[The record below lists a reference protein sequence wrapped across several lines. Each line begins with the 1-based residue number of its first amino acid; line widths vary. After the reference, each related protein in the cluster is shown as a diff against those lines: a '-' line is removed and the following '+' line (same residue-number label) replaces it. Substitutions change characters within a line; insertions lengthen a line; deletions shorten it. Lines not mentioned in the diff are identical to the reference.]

1 MAVIQIKD
9 ANNKEFSVDDTKIF
23 DINGDIGENESR
35 NVSDSLR
42 NRIHVQNDVKYVN
55 ANGETIDA
63 NQLLRDSASGKVN
76 IMALD
81 VETEAT
87 HSGKNHN
94 YCIYYEDSM
103 EKDAESFTNPFNK
116 PMLKNHDSYSEPLGR
131 IKQSWFGP
139 SQLTD
144 ERSAI
149 HLKTRVTDKD
159 AIEKFL
165 DGRYGTVSIG
175 GSMGT
180 VTCNVCGKTI
190 LKDGKFK
197 FCGHWKGETYKDQV
211 CYWGARDIEY
221 HEVSTVNNPA
231 DDFAQVVKV
240 TVITDEDKEKN
251 DDNNNKGGVG
261 DMGAKNTQNSSQSDQ
276 RNKLIA
282 MIDELLGNSDTQ
294 TKDSKTDSS
303 ATQNQDNTDTN
314 NDNKDN
320 DGIATD
326 SNTDDMKKQL
336 EDANKKIADLEKQL
350 TDANKAKEEA
360 ETKLAD
366 AEKEKEEAIQDS
378 IAMKD
383 QCIELALA
391 NKKLIADQIIEL
403 EISQKKLEDS
413 KASERQKE
421 LVSQSMKDLQA
432 TLDSVKKNETLTTT
446 DSTQRQPAQAQNPTL
461 ANAGEQNS
469 TVTDANGNPVGSK
482 TDDSVN
488 KKAKVEDS
496 NKKKSIDDYTNDI
509 IKKIS
514 KR

>member
-35 NVSDSLR
+35 NISDSMR
-42 NRIHVQNDVKYVN
+42 NRLHVQNDVQYVN
-55 ANGETIDA
+55 SKGETIDA

-76 IMALD
+76 IIALD

-103 EKDAESFTNPFNK
+103 EKDAESFINPFNK
-116 PMLKNHDSYSEPLGR
+116 PMLKNHNSYSEPLGR

-139 SQLTD
+139 SKLTD

-149 HLKTRVTDKD
+149 HLKTRVTDQD
-159 AIEKFL
+159 AIPKFL

-180 VTCNVCGKTI
+180 VTCNICGKTI
-190 LKDGKFK
+190 LKDNKFK
-197 FCGHWKGETYKDQV
+197 FCGHWRGETYKDQV

-221 HEVSTVNNPA
+221 HEVSTVNSPA

-240 TVITDEDKEKN
+240 TVITDEDKDKN
-251 DDNNNKGGVG
+251 DDNNKEGDG
-261 DMGAKNTQNSSQSDQ
+261 DMGGTNSQSSQSSNDQ
-276 RNKLIA
+276 RNKLVA
-282 MIDELLGNSDTQ
+282 MIDELLGKSTAQ
-294 TKDSKTDSS
+294 ATDANTSTDS
-303 ATQNQDNTDTN
+303 ATQAQ
-314 NDNKDN
+314 
-320 DGIATD
+320 D
-326 SNTDDMKKQL
+326 SNTNAEPTANDNNTDDTAKQL
-336 EDANKKIADLEKQL
+336 EDANNKVKELEQQL
-350 TDANKAKEEA
+350 ADANKAKEEVEA
-360 ETKLAD
+360 KLAD
-366 AEKEKEEAIQDS
+366 AEKAKEEAVQDS

-391 NKKLIADQIIEL
+391 NKKIIADQIIEL
-403 EISQKKLEDS
+403 EVSQKKLEDG
-413 KASERQKE
+413 KTSERQKE
-421 LVSQSMKDLQA
+421 LISQSMKDLQA
-432 TLDSVKKNETLTTT
+432 TLDSVKKNETSTT
-446 DSTQRQPAQAQNPTL
+446 DSQRQTAQVQNPTL

-469 TVTDANGNPVGSK
+469 IVTDANGNRVAEDSK
-482 TDDSVN
+482 AQ
-488 KKAKVEDS
+488 KAKVEDS
-496 NKKKSIDDYTNDI
+496 NKKKSIEDYTNQI
-509 IKKIS
+509 INKIS

>member
-9 ANNKEFSVDDTKIF
+9 ANNKEFSIDDTKIF

-35 NVSDSLR
+35 NISDSLR
-42 NRIHVQNDVKYVN
+42 NRVHVQNDVQYVN
-55 ANGETIDA
+55 ANGEVIDA

-76 IMALD
+76 IIALD

-165 DGRYGTVSIG
+165 DGRYSTVSIG

-180 VTCNVCGKTI
+180 VTCNICGKTI

-197 FCGHWKGETYKDQV
+197 FCGHWRGETYKDQV

-251 DDNNNKGGVG
+251 DDNNKGGVG
-261 DMGAKNTQNSSQSDQ
+261 DMGEKNTQNNSQSDQ
-276 RNKLIA
+276 RNKLVA
-282 MIDELLGNSDTQ
+282 MIDELLGNSDT
-294 TKDSKTDSS
+294 KTEDSS
-303 ATQNQDNTDTN
+303 TSTTNSSSAQQNDNDNTN
-314 NDNKDN
+314 NTGTVTDN
-320 DGIATD
+320 
-326 SNTDDMKKQL
+326 NTSDVNKQL
-336 EDANKKIADLEKQL
+336 EDANQKITDLEKQL
-350 TDANKAKEEA
+350 ADANKAKEEA
-360 ETKLAD
+360 EAKLAD
-366 AEKEKEEAIQDS
+366 AEKAKEEAVQDS

-403 EISQKKLEDS
+403 EIAQKKLEDS
-413 KASERQKE
+413 KTSERQKE

-432 TLDSVKKNETLTTT
+432 TFDSIKKNETSTAT
-446 DSTQRQPAQAQNPTL
+446 DSTQRQQAQAQNPTL

-482 TDDSVN
+482 TDGSVN
-488 KKAKVEDS
+488 QKAKVEDS

>member
-9 ANNKEFSVDDTKIF
+9 ANNKEFSIDDTKIF

-35 NVSDSLR
+35 NISDSLR
-42 NRIHVQNDVKYVN
+42 NRVHVQNDVQYVD
-55 ANGETIDA
+55 ANGEVIDA
-63 NQLLRDSASGKVN
+63 NQLLRDSAAGKVN

-197 FCGHWKGETYKDQV
+197 FCGHWRGETYKDQV

-251 DDNNNKGGVG
+251 DDNNKGGVG
-261 DMGAKNTQNSSQSDQ
+261 DMGANNTQNNSQSDQ
-276 RNKLIA
+276 RNKLVA
-282 MIDELLGNSDTQ
+282 MIDELLGNSDTK
-294 TKDSKTDSS
+294 TTDSS
-303 ATQNQDNTDTN
+303 TSTTDSSSTQQDDSS
-314 NDNKDN
+314 KDN
-320 DGIATD
+320 NAGTATD
-326 SNTDDMKKQL
+326 NNTSDANKQL
-336 EDANKKIADLEKQL
+336 EDANQKITDLEKQL
-350 TDANKAKEEA
+350 ADANKAKEEA
-360 ETKLAD
+360 EAKLAD
-366 AEKEKEEAIQDS
+366 AEKEKEEAVQDS

-403 EISQKKLEDS
+403 EVAQKKLEDS
-413 KASERQKE
+413 KTSERQKE

-432 TLDSVKKNETLTTT
+432 TFDSIKKNETSTAT
-446 DSTQRQPAQAQNPTL
+446 DSTQRQQAQAQNPTL

-482 TDDSVN
+482 TDGSVN
-488 KKAKVEDS
+488 QKAKVEDS